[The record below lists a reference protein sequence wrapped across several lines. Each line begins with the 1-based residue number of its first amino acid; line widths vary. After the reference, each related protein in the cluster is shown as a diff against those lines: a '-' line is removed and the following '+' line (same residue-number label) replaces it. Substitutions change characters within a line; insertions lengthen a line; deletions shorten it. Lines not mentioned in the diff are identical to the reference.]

1 MKLSILSSVLLFFF
15 LSTATAQ
22 VEGTFTYNG
31 DRKVRVIQPG
41 TGKAYTEN
49 FAFFK
54 DLHFVQ
60 FGVYGSDY
68 NVYDIKAPKGA
79 GQVWLIYHPDTRMRS
94 GVVGAYYIVQ
104 PFANSAEAR
113 QAVANLKGQ
122 KLDAWYNPELT
133 GVEFVLLGLTGS
145 F

>member
-1 MKLSILSSVLLFFF
+1 MKLGILSSVLFFFF
-15 LSTATAQ
+15 LSASTAQ
-22 VEGTFTYNG
+22 VSGTFTYNG
-31 DRKVRVIQPG
+31 DRKVRVIEPG
-41 TGKAYTEN
+41 SGKAYTED

-79 GQVWLIYHPDTRMRS
+79 GQVWLIYHPDTRMRN

-104 PFANSAEAR
+104 PFANAAEAR
-113 QAVANLKGQ
+113 AGVANLKKQ
-122 KLDAWYNPELT
+122 NLDGWYNPDLT